1 MSDFNDLFND
11 ETLDKKMSFL
21 DDKKAVGKDGI
32 YRVDLSKVSDKKSG
46 YKATIRLLPNFTKEG
61 KIGPSAIEKTTHY
74 VDLKQSPD
82 LAGYYDS
89 PKNINPE
96 TGQPFEDKCLLT
108 DTYWSM
114 KNSKNAILHEKANA
128 LKYSRKYFS
137 YCLVIEDEHQPDLV
151 GKIMIFQYGKTIKD
165 KIAQEK
171 EGEISGEKC
180 NIFSLTSGKDLRL
193 IVKEV
198 QDDKGNTMPDYR
210 MCQFKS
216 SVTPVS
222 IANKAGE
229 LKSVPLEDGKIPT
242 EMQEKVKDFLLSRE
256 VEIDDFAPKALTS
269 EQKQKINQIIAQLT
283 GKSTGADMNTMS
295 NEATEDDFSFDDASE
310 DSTDSSSESDD
321 DDFDFDD
328 F

>member
-46 YKATIRLLPNFTKEG
+46 YKATIRLLPNFTQEG

-74 VDLKQSPD
+74 VDLKQMPD
-82 LAGYYDS
+82 LVGYYDS

-108 DTYWSM
+108 DTYWTM

-137 YCLVIEDEHQPDLV
+137 YCLVIEDEQQPDLV
-151 GKIMIFQYGKTIKD
+151 GKIMVFQYGKTIKD

-180 NIFSLTSGKDLRL
+180 NVFNMINGKDLRL

-216 SVTPVS
+216 NPTPIS
-222 IANKAGE
+222 ITNKAGE
-229 LKSVPLEDGKIPT
+229 LKQVPVEDGKIPT
-242 EMQEKVKDFLLSRE
+242 EMQEKIRDFLLSRD
-256 VEIDDFAPKALTS
+256 VEIDDFAPKALTD
-269 EQKQKINQIIAQLT
+269 EQKQSVNKIIAYLT
-283 GKSTGADMNTMS
+283 GRSTGADMNSME
-295 NEATEDDFSFDDASE
+295 NANEDDFSFDEAS
-310 DSTDSSSESDD
+310 DSSETKEED